1 VTERCL
7 LMASLSGRG
16 RKTVAQAAD
25 KEVCKYRIPDLSDCK
40 DRVAFE
46 NGSPRLEQELRRSVV
61 AGK

>member
-1 VTERCL
+1 
-7 LMASLSGRG
+7 MASLSGRG